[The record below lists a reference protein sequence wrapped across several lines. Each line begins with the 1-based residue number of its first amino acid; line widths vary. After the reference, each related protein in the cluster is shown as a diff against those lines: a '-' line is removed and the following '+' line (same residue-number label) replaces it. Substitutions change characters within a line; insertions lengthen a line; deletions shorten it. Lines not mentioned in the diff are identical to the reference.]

1 MCHRMAW
8 RDGMCVKRLYPLSD
22 IRGAH
27 KRGPLGTRGEENS
40 AMDDV

>member
-22 IRGAH
+22 IR